1 MRLVT
6 DSYFESVWDETV
18 KKIITI
24 NQEILNFWGDGA
36 PGWAPERAVALLAK
50 SRLDW
55 QVSLSNSLNNW
66 RRASPEELSDGD
78 LILAWA
84 NLGCLVEGTMKLMLA
99 VFYEDYSKDLSKPD
113 REPDA
118 LYFEPMIRYFKNTD
132 LLSPAE
138 HELCKLVQS
147 RRNAIHAFRDRNIG
161 NAAEFLAALKS
172 YHSFLVSVE
181 SRLPTP

>member
-1 MRLVT
+1 VRLVT
-6 DSYFESVWDETV
+6 DSCFESVWDETV
-18 KKIITI
+18 KKIIAI

-36 PGWAPERAVALLAK
+36 PGWAPERAVMLLAK

-66 RRASPEELSDGD
+66 RRASPEELGDGD

-99 VFYEDYSKDLSKPD
+99 VFYEDYSKDLSKPEF
-113 REPDA
+113 EPDA
-118 LYFEPMIRYFKNTD
+118 LFFDTLIKYFKQTD

-138 HELCKLVQS
+138 YELCELVKS
-147 RRNAIHAFRDRNIG
+147 RRNAIHAFKNRDIG
-161 NAAEFLAALKS
+161 NAAELLTALKS